1 MTFKHVMYNLRHLGT
16 VWWGD
21 VYHFCH
27 ISSSV
32 AIHGAFYLNE
42 KYKLQVLIVYY
53 GTDPRARRTILGLI
67 VKIKV
72 WSNIGYN
79 ICFSLVD

>member
-1 MTFKHVMYNLRHLGT
+1 MNLKHVTYNLPHLGT
-16 VWWGD
+16 VWGD
-21 VYHFCH
+21 VYHFYY
-27 ISSSV
+27 IRSSV
-32 AIHGAFYLNE
+32 AIHDEFDENE

-53 GTDPRARRTILGLI
+53 ETDPRTGRTILGLI
-67 VKIKV
+67 VKNKV

>member
-1 MTFKHVMYNLRHLGT
+1 MTLKHVMYNLLRIGT
-16 VWWGD
+16 VWGD
-21 VYHFCH
+21 VYHFCY
-27 ISSSV
+27 ISISLY
-32 AIHGAFYLNE
+32 IHGELYLNE

-53 GTDPRARRTILGLI
+53 ETDPRTRRKILGLI

-72 WSNIGYN
+72 WSNKGY